1 MINIWRLLQTN
12 NKLFYRVLLLIS
24 ITCLP
29 LSNTIYAATLKDGID
44 QTYLA
49 PELQGITGWLNS
61 PPLSLPALRGK
72 VVLLDFWSYGCPYCI
87 YSLPHLIDWYNKYS
101 SMGLVIIGVHSPEYP
116 FESDEVSIQNAVN
129 KYGIP
134 YPVALDNDNQSWHE
148 YNGLYYPT
156 TYLIDKNG
164 YVVYRHIGQGADNVI
179 ENNIRV
185 LLSKPYANQ

>member
-1 MINIWRLLQTN
+1 MINIRKLLKAS
-12 NKLFYRVLLLIS
+12 NKLFCGVFIFVCINCLLFM
-24 ITCLP
+24 
-29 LSNTIYAATLKDGID
+29 NTVYAARLKYGID

-49 PELQGITGWLNS
+49 PELQGISGWLNS
-61 PPLSLPALRGK
+61 QPLSLQALKGK

-101 SMGLVIIGVHSPEYP
+101 GMGLVIIGVHSPEYP
-116 FESDEVSIQNAVN
+116 FEANEVSIQNAIN

-164 YVVYRHIGQGADNVI
+164 YVVYRHIGQGGDNVI